1 MDVLLKIGAVIVLL
15 AGAVYPLIGMMSLA
29 TRLNKKDVSPLT
41 PAQVFVRLM
50 LIATVPLAGI
60 LGGLAGFLPAIWA
73 SDVLRLAVLAAAVAS
88 IAGFIALFALPGGE
102 APKSADESD
111 PQEAVPED

>member
-1 MDVLLKIGAVIVLL
+1 MDVLLKIGAVIVLF
-15 AGAVYPLIGMMSLA
+15 AGAIYPLIGMMSLA
-29 TRLNKKDVSPLT
+29 TRLNKKDVPPLT

-73 SDVLRLAVLAAAVAS
+73 SDVLRLVVLAAAAAS
-88 IAGFIALFALPGGE
+88 VAGFIALFLLPSG
-102 APKSADESD
+102 ADPKPADESES
-111 PQEAVPED
+111 QETVPEN